1 MVTWEGS
8 SHICH
13 ADRVS
18 PSMNPLMLSEGGAA
32 TEGLSTLTSLIGLL
46 SGVDDGVLNEACAP
60 PEDLPTHHAFVGLLS
75 TVNLL
80 VAGEV

>member
-1 MVTWEGS
+1 M
-8 SHICH
+8 
-13 ADRVS
+13 
-18 PSMNPLMLSEGGAA
+18 

-60 PEDLPTHHAFVGLLS
+60 PEDLPTLHAFVGLLS

>member
-1 MVTWEGS
+1 M
-8 SHICH
+8 
-13 ADRVS
+13 
-18 PSMNPLMLSEGGAA
+18 

-46 SGVDDGVLNEACAP
+46 SGMADGVLNEACAP
-60 PEDLPTHHAFVGLLS
+60 LEDLPTLHGFVGLLS